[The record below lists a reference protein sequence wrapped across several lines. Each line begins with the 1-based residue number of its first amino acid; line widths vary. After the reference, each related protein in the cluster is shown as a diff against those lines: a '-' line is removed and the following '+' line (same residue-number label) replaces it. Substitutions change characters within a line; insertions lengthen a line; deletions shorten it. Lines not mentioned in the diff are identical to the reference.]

1 MNILSNSKEVILKG
15 MFLFLFI
22 ISGNYIGELLGC
34 RLIQLLEDDM
44 IIKHIL
50 GFITLYI
57 TLAITIN
64 NQESL
69 FQLFFITIILYV
81 VFILTSKTTKYINFT
96 IMILFLI
103 TFIVQL
109 FKEELNKKIENKKN
123 TQKDIRYL
131 NIINIYN
138 TYIIY
143 IIIILIIVGIII
155 YIGEQK
161 LGHKKDFN
169 YYTFIV
175 GRTKCDFSNKDINSI
190 DLGSPSNYIKSIK
203 AAIFN
208 EGLE

>member
-1 MNILSNSKEVILKG
+1 MNILSNNKDLILKG
-15 MFLFLFI
+15 MFLFIFI

-34 RLIQLLEDDM
+34 RLIELLEDDM

-64 NQESL
+64 NEESL
-69 FQLFFITIILYV
+69 FELFFINIILYI

-96 IMILFLI
+96 LMFLFLI
-103 TFIVQL
+103 TFVVQL
-109 FKEELNKKIENKKN
+109 FKEQLKKKIENKKH
-123 TQKDIRYL
+123 THKDIRFI

-138 TYIIY
+138 TCIIY
-143 IIIILIIVGIII
+143 IIIILIIIGIII
-155 YIGEQK
+155 YLGEQK
-161 LGHKKDFN
+161 LGHKEDFN

-175 GRTKCDFSNKDINSI
+175 GRTECDFSNKDINSK

-208 EGLE
+208 EGL